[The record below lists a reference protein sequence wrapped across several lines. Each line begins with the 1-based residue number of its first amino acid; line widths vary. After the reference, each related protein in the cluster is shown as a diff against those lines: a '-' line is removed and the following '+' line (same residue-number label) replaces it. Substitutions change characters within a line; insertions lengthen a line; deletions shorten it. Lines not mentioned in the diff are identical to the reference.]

1 MEIEAVNAAV
11 GKVTA
16 PVVAAPM
23 LATGRQRKPAPNARG
38 MVVSRADSDNLTE
51 TTARAATDKAAN
63 EKEKEKDKENA
74 MWEKNRP
81 EVRSVEERYAALGTP
96 TGLKVPEKRMLIL
109 SRTGKQAVAKNNKPE
124 EGKEDDETP
133 LMKETRAALRKNAQ
147 SLIPRTPPRPGP
159 QPGAA
164 ATEAAAV
171 EDEGAAE
178 DEGEEDE
185 EDEAEEQMQE

>member
-1 MEIEAVNAAV
+1 MGEE
-11 GKVTA
+11 
-16 PVVAAPM
+16 
-23 LATGRQRKPAPNARG
+23 PAG
-38 MVVSRADSDNLTE
+38 G
-51 TTARAATDKAAN
+51 
-63 EKEKEKDKENA
+63 
-74 MWEKNRP
+74 
-81 EVRSVEERYAALGTP
+81 EERRGALCRARHTDGA
-96 TGLKVPEKRMLIL
+96 KRMLIL